1 MKHEFSFVCLS
12 VCCGCGVV
20 IALGG
25 IEPNLGVP
33 ISLPNGAH
41 LGKGALA
48 SLFFL
53 GTPPWSVMTGKG
65 GWG

>member
-1 MKHEFSFVCLS
+1 MNSHLS
-12 VCCGCGVV
+12 VCPSAVAAV
-20 IALGG
+20 WSLRWGG

-48 SLFFL
+48 SLFFWE
-53 GTPPWSVMTGKG
+53 PPRGV
-65 GWG
+65 